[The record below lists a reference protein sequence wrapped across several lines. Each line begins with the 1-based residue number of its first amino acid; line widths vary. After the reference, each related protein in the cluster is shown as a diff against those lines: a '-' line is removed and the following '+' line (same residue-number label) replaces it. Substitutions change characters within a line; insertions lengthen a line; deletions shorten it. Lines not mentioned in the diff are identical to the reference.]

1 MPHAVA
7 ALLVGAG
14 IAAGARWL
22 VREIIRAAE
31 APRLAT
37 DEASAKEGGVSIPIK
52 DLGALVWDPTA
63 GVYRPR
69 RSPKA

>member
-22 VREIIRAAE
+22 AREIIRAAE
-31 APRLAT
+31 ATRLAN
-37 DEASAKEGGVSIPIK
+37 DEASLKEKTVSIPIK
-52 DLGALVWDPTA
+52 DLGTLVWDPIA

-69 RSPKA
+69 LSSQG